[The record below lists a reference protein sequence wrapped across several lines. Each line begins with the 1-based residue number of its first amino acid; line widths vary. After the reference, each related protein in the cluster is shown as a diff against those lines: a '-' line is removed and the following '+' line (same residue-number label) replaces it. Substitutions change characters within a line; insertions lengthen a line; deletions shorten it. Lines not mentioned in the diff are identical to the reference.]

1 MKNDRGW
8 GDVRPRDRVAHYYVG
23 GMSLCNKV
31 GFYNGPL
38 LDTGDRIWPDD
49 CKACARKLA
58 RLNAPK
64 AQQSFKVGDKVHYH
78 PIIGGPSD
86 GQVYTISV
94 LEKLNGK
101 TPVAWLHE
109 KRGCVSQSAI
119 SPVLESDGSAKR

>member
-1 MKNDRGW
+1 MADERGW
-8 GDVRPRDRVAHYYVG
+8 GTVRPRDRVAHYYVNG
-23 GMSLCNKV
+23 FSLCRKV

-58 RLNAPK
+58 KERQKFA
-64 AQQSFKVGDKVHYH
+64 VGDKVHYH

-86 GQVYTISV
+86 GNVYTISV

-101 TPVAWLHE
+101 TSVAWLHE
-109 KRGCVSQSAI
+109 KRGCVAQEAI
-119 SPVLESDGSAKR
+119 SPVSSHDSTAKEQP